1 MRANTQ
7 LRTCSLIAMRRPFFL
22 LFTNA
27 CILIVV
33 LMMLMQSVAVLQL
46 LAVADVLQ
54 GTVQVRSGATQPFR
68 ILQPGGVIKTGDTI
82 RSGADGTAEFRWLDG
97 TRLRIQP
104 NSQITIRRSSLNL
117 KKRAQT
123 SEFLLTSGKI
133 FVRIPQ
139 KLNAT
144 SHFEI
149 ETPTAMT
156 TVRGTI
162 FSVSADDS
170 ETKVAVWKGRVDVSD
185 ARNDQVQIVPA
196 GQLLAASE
204 GTWHLFDSQSTLAKN
219 ATREFGPLLN
229 IVTPSLRARLVLSEM
244 VRKDA
249 AVSTHPAV
257 LVGQAEAGDRVL
269 VNGREVPV
277 RGDGGFRCR
286 VALQKG
292 DNFFVIGAID
302 RHQATR
308 TLRQKFVWK

>member
-1 MRANTQ
+1 
-7 LRTCSLIAMRRPFFL
+7 MRRPFFL

-144 SHFEI
+144 SRFEI
-149 ETPTAMT
+149 DTPTATT

-196 GQLLAASE
+196 GQLLAASA
-204 GTWHLFDSQSTLAKN
+204 GT
-219 ATREFGPLLN
+219 
-229 IVTPSLRARLVLSEM
+229 
-244 VRKDA
+244 
-249 AVSTHPAV
+249 
-257 LVGQAEAGDRVL
+257 
-269 VNGREVPV
+269 
-277 RGDGGFRCR
+277 
-286 VALQKG
+286 
-292 DNFFVIGAID
+292 
-302 RHQATR
+302 
-308 TLRQKFVWK
+308 